1 MPVKGRERS
10 FWAKMKGPSP
20 IELLKDK
27 QIGGGLRHFF
37 KVTQDMKPNTTQM
50 TKIRM

>member
-1 MPVKGRERS
+1 MSAKGRDRP

-20 IELLKDK
+20 IELLRDK

-37 KVTQDMKPNTTQM
+37 NVTQDTKPNTTQM